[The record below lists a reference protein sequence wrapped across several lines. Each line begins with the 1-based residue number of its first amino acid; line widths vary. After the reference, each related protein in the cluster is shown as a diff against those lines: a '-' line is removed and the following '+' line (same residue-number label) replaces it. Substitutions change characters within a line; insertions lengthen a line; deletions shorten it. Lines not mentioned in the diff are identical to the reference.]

1 MMMTKGRG
9 EESIKA
15 VSIKTV
21 SIKGSIKGSIEK
33 GENEDTGGKKQAKT
47 QLVLFNNTIAQL

>member
-21 SIKGSIKGSIEK
+21 SIKGSIEK

-47 QLVLFNNTIAQL
+47 QLVLSNNTIAQL